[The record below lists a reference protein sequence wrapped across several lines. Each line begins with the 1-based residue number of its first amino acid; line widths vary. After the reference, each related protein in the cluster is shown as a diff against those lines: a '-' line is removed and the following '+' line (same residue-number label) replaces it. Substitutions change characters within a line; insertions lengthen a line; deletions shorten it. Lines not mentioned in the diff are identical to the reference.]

1 MLYKAREMRILEW
14 LEALGRHTRPQDL
27 GTEDLIHIL
36 PLSRGTK
43 TLFSLRMGMAEK
55 GTGTWNLRVERGERG
70 EMCFASTV

>member
-14 LEALGRHTRPQDL
+14 LEALGHHTRPQDL
-27 GTEDLIHIL
+27 GTEDPIHIL

-43 TLFSLRMGMAEK
+43 TLFSLRMGMAGK
-55 GTGTWNLRVERGERG
+55 GTWNLRVERGERG